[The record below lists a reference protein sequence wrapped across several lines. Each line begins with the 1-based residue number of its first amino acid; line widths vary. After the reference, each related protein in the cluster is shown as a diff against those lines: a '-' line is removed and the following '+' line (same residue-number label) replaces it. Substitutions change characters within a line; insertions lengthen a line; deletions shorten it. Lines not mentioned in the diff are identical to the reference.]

1 MTAVALS
8 PDRQSTASPSEA
20 AAASSA
26 YSRINV
32 PLNLDNWRTLPDAIK
47 SDVVWF
53 HQHTLDQ
60 HMSWRDCAEA
70 LGYDQS
76 TVFRVLKG
84 TYEGS
89 WDNIARAIRSYR
101 KLILARGQIQRAEF
115 VETRIASMIFAALDY
130 SLANNSIALI
140 TGESRQGKTVAAREW
155 RDRNNHGRSVYV
167 IAPAYGGTKALLRD
181 IAAAV
186 GVSRNLPATQ
196 MQESIIRAFNKNR
209 ILIVDEAHRLL
220 PGDRRSNPVNLEV
233 LRDIHDRTDCA
244 LALIATARFETE
256 LRRGEYMYEQLIG
269 RIGMPVR
276 LPKQLREDDILPIVN
291 QYIPR
296 PSRAFLDQALAI
308 ANAPGRLGILVETFR
323 AASRLAR
330 KKNQRLAEEHFD
342 AALKLRRKME
352 GADS

>member
-1 MTAVALS
+1 MTTVALS
-8 PDRQSTASPSEA
+8 SDRQLPVAASDS

-26 YSRINV
+26 HSRINV
-32 PLNLDNWRTLPDAIK
+32 PLNLDNWRALPDEIR
-47 SDVVWF
+47 SDLLWF
-53 HQHTLDQ
+53 HQHALDN
-60 HMSWRDCAEA
+60 HLSWKDCAEA
-70 LGYDQS
+70 LNYDQS

-84 TYEGS
+84 TYEGN
-89 WDNIARAIRSYR
+89 WDNIARSIRSYR
-101 KLILARGQIQRAEF
+101 KLDAARGQIQRAEF
-115 VETRIASMIFAALDY
+115 VENRIAEIIFAALDY
-130 SLANNSIALI
+130 ALANNSVTVI

-209 ILIVDEAHRLL
+209 LLIVDEAHRLL
-220 PGDRRSNPVNLEV
+220 PGDRRTTPVNLEV
-233 LRDIHDRTDCA
+233 LRDIHDRTGCA
-244 LALIATARFETE
+244 LAFLATARFETE